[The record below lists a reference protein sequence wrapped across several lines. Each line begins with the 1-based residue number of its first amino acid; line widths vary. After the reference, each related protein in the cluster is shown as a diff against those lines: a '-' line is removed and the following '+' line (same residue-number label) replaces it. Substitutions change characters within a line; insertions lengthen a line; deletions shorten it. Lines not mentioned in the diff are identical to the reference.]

1 MQSDFCWLAVVVP
14 AILLSPAVA
23 QANTATEGAND
34 LLPLELRAVSG
45 EYDANNLSTVADQVN
60 QSMTPAETGVVS
72 VTDVVQLPFLE
83 DLLNE
88 NGDIALP
95 MGLTVFTTL
104 GDPSI
109 GFGSNF

>member
-1 MQSDFCWLAVVVP
+1 MQSDLCWLAVLVP
-14 AILLSPAVA
+14 AIVLSPAVA
-23 QANTATEGAND
+23 QANTATEGASS
-34 LLPLELRAVSG
+34 LMPLELRAVSA
-45 EYDANNLSTVADQVN
+45 EPDTNNLTTAADQIN
-60 QSMTPAETGVVS
+60 QSLTPADTGIVS
-72 VTDVVQLPFLE
+72 VTDEMPFLN
-83 DLLNE
+83 DLLDE